1 MRLLLVLCAALGAG
15 CATAPAPTRVH
26 APTQSGPE
34 LFARPEAL
42 DFTPRSTDE
51 FFLGGAPVLQ
61 GFFGIHSL
69 DRLERSG
76 GPTPSVDV
84 AADES
89 TLLPLFGGGG
99 QFPVSS
105 GPVTFGLE
113 GMFSVGWRRDAS
125 AQAQVGGSTTPVD
138 LDLFL
143 LDVFGG
149 PFLSLP
155 VSSRLRLYGAAGPL
169 FQYAEYDQDG
179 DGVGGD
185 GAGIGFGGY
194 ARGGLELLVR
204 PGTLIGVGVR
214 WSESTTDLS
223 DGLGDLELDGWQYVI
238 TVSRRS

>member
-105 GPVTFGLE
+105 NAV
-113 GMFSVGWRRDAS
+113 
-125 AQAQVGGSTTPVD
+125 QTPVPGAVHSPIPYD
-138 LDLFL
+138 AQFNGSLDYLSI
-143 LDVFGG
+143 
-149 PFLSLP
+149 SLP
-155 VSSRLRLYGAAGPL
+155 LQKCA
-169 FQYAEYDQDG
+169 
-179 DGVGGD
+179 
-185 GAGIGFGGY
+185 
-194 ARGGLELLVR
+194 
-204 PGTLIGVGVR
+204 
-214 WSESTTDLS
+214 
-223 DGLGDLELDGWQYVI
+223 
-238 TVSRRS
+238 